1 MNQTKLELQ
10 YEIKSQKAL
19 EHHLNVL
26 RIAMNLPADEFEE
39 FYWQERETYNKV
51 QEALLLELE
60 QELKGVE

>member
-1 MNQTKLELQ
+1 MNQTKLGLQ

-26 RIAMNLPADEFEE
+26 RIAMDLPADEFEE
-39 FYWQERETYNKV
+39 FYWEEWETYKKV

-60 QELKGVE
+60 RKMKGIG

>member
-1 MNQTKLELQ
+1 MKQTKLELQ

-26 RIAMNLPADEFEE
+26 TIALDLPADEFEK

-51 QEALLLELE
+51 QEALLLEYE
-60 QELKGVE
+60 QKLKGVE

>member
-1 MNQTKLELQ
+1 MNETKLVLQ

-26 RIAMNLPADEFEE
+26 RIAMDLPVDEFEE
-39 FYWQERETYNKV
+39 FYWEEQETYKKV

-60 QELKGVE
+60 QELKGVD